1 MLDGHVRVSS
11 DSDFSIGVVVVL
23 GAISCGFGL
32 VDLVQAPS
40 WDRGLLL
47 AWVVF
52 VSWISVS
59 ELRRVR
65 RLEGGPQ
72 SEDLREAL
80 SVARRCALGT
90 MIFVVI
96 GISLFRA

>member
-1 MLDGHVRVSS
+1 MLDGQVRVSS
-11 DSDFSIGVVVVL
+11 DSDFFIGVVVVL

-40 WDRGLLL
+40 WDRGWDP
-47 AWVVF
+47 AWVIF
-52 VSWISVS
+52 VSWVSVS

-65 RLEGGPQ
+65 RIEGGPR

-80 SVARRCALGT
+80 SVARRCALGMGIFGT
-90 MIFVVI
+90 M
-96 GISLFRA
+96 LFRA